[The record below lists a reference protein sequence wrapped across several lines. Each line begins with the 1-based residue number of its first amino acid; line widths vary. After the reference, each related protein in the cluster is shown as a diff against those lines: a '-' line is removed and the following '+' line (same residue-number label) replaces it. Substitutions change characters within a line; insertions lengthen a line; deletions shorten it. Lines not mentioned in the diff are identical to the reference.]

1 MCFQH
6 NLFWQQIEEDVWV
19 GNTLDGP
26 YNDFESNA
34 ENEIREGARKKARL
48 GFTLMLFM
56 ALSPAA
62 AFLIQDFVPTD
73 VVLLLFII
81 FLAIGFLGTV
91 LAVYFGKGSS
101 LFFQCLDILKQL
113 APPDPIIIGRSAVVD
128 KAPVYGVVKWGSN
141 VIMFVALYQ
150 PERTFDKKMRVPR
163 TIWRWE
169 YKLQIAGIRLARRE
183 GTYTI
188 PTGDDEYHTGEGV
201 LYSLIVS
208 AGYKFPI
215 LRIYSSEQLNEIVSF
230 LGSEVSG
237 YGSGH
242 RMDDE

>member
-1 MCFQH
+1 
-6 NLFWQQIEEDVWV
+6 VWV
-19 GNTLDGP
+19 GNALDEP
-26 YNDFESNA
+26 CNDFESDA
-34 ENEIREGARKKARL
+34 ENDLREAARKKARL
-48 GFTLMLFM
+48 GFVLMLFM
-56 ALSPAA
+56 ALLPLVV
-62 AFLIQDFVPTD
+62 FLIQYSVPLE
-73 VVLLLFII
+73 VVLLMFII
-81 FLAIGFLGTV
+81 FPAIGFPGAV
-91 LAVYFGKGSS
+91 LVSYFGRGCTT
-101 LFFQCLDILKQL
+101 FFQCLDILKQL

-128 KAPVYGVVKWGSN
+128 KAPVYGIVKWGSN
-141 VIMFVALYQ
+141 VIMFVALHQ

-169 YKLQIAGIRLARRE
+169 YKLQIAGIRIARRE

-215 LRIYSSEQLNEIVSF
+215 LRSFSLEQLNEIVNF